1 LRCRTP
7 VRLPYKP
14 SHTSGMILIR
24 CAILLLW
31 WHNMLNDSS
40 ISHHIPL
47 KYTDRSRGEANLS
60 LVGSPPQLCLPL
72 PEVSLAMVPET
83 LLMHPIAEAYT
94 EWLQAMT
101 VVRRFRGHTDRITD
115 LQTSQDGRWLLS
127 SGMDGTV
134 RVWDIPDSRIF
145 QVNYQM
151 LHFLGYRK
159 PLRSYRSCN
168 IKFMTKC
175 FIRRFYYFL
184 GRL

>member
-1 LRCRTP
+1 
-7 VRLPYKP
+7 
-14 SHTSGMILIR
+14 
-24 CAILLLW
+24 
-31 WHNMLNDSS
+31 MLNDSS

-115 LQTSQDGRWLLS
+115 LQTSQDGRWLLTYHS
-127 SGMDGTV
+127 EVIDWGEERAIDPRWFETNAEMDKGT
-134 RVWDIPDSRIF
+134 RDRSD
-145 QVNYQM
+145 
-151 LHFLGYRK
+151 
-159 PLRSYRSCN
+159 RSYG
-168 IKFMTKC
+168 
-175 FIRRFYYFL
+175 FL
-184 GRL
+184 